1 MGVPKCPASFSRL
14 LQLPKLP
21 TFLCAVSIFAGS
33 ANGFWVSGSWFPVLS
48 SIRDHGI
55 LTHFRHDKHRLFA
68 GTLRLGLARQGVSPA
83 LE

>member
-14 LQLPKLP
+14 LQLP

-33 ANGFWVSGSWFPVLS
+33 ANGFWVSGSWFPVS
-48 SIRDHGI
+48 SAIRNHGI
-55 LTHFRHDKHRLFA
+55 LTHFCHDKHRLFA
-68 GTLRLGLARQGVSPA
+68 VTLRLGLARQGVSPA